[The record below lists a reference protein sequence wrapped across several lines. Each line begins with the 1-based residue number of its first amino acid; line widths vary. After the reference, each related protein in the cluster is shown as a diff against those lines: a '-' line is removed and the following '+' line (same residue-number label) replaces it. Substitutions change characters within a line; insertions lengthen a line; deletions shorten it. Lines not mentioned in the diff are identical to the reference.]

1 MDAEVKFP
9 DWVTGAGHLQ
19 LPHREYLFVGSDW
32 NDIPRGGVWMNVS
45 TLKSDGQLQHE
56 HTCVFKS
63 SAQAREAA
71 KLLEQ
76 KANEVD
82 FANGSPAVEL
92 SSSER
97 AANLFKALWSEAER
111 DLKKI
116 VARLAQ
122 CRGSMQEM
130 VSTDG
135 HQLAWDTIGDI
146 LEEITGE
153 EFE

>member
-1 MDAEVKFP
+1 MDAEIKFP
-9 DWVTGAGHLQ
+9 DWVAEAGHLQ
-19 LPHREYLFVGSDW
+19 LPHQEYLFVGSDW
-32 NDIPRGGVWMNVS
+32 NDTRGGGVWMNIS

-82 FANGSPAVEL
+82 FEGGSPVVEL

-97 AANLFKALWSEAER
+97 AANLFKALWLESER

-116 VARLAQ
+116 VAKLAE
-122 CRGSMQEM
+122 CRGSMKEM
-130 VSTDG
+130 IATDG